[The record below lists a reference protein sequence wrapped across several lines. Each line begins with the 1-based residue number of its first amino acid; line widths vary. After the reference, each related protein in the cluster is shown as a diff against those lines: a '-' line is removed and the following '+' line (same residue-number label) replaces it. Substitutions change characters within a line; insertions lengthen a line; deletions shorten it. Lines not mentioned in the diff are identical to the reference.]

1 MRALLLLPAALLL
14 AQASAQTP
22 VTVSIAPG
30 YAEQV
35 WYSLGNG
42 VVATAP
48 KDNWDLAFEIDGFT
62 ASILVNTQ
70 KAGVEVVKSPFAIA
84 DWNSVDT
91 TGLAT
96 WPRAHNSDTSWSF
109 GALNQGP
116 FADEFDLGWGNYN
129 MITHVVAG
137 DSIFLV
143 HLGTGTWRKLR
154 IDGLATGTY
163 AFTHANLDGSDELT
177 GQIVKSAYANKNFVY
192 WDLGTNTL
200 VDREPAKDS
209 WDLSFVKYIAFIPQP
224 YGVTGVLQNKGVEA
238 VGMDGMLPADAD
250 WTNVPFS
257 AHINTIGFGWKSFD
271 MQNMQWVIEDSL
283 SYFVKDLAGNVWQLV
298 FTGFGGSATGDI
310 SFTQELVSA
319 TGLAEQAPAAALHA
333 WPNPTADGRVCIDAV
348 GARVLGIDVLDAS
361 GRQVMGLGATGG
373 STVVLDLGALGAGT
387 YTVRLRTDRGTAHTR
402 VLRH

>member
-14 AQASAQTP
+14 ARASAQTA

-35 WYSLGNG
+35 WYSLQNG

-62 ASILVNTQ
+62 ASVLVNTQ

-84 DWNSVDT
+84 DWNNVDT
-91 TGLAT
+91 AGLST
-96 WPRAHNSDTSWSF
+96 WPRAHNADTSWSF

-137 DSIFLV
+137 DTIFLV
-143 HLGTGTWRKLR
+143 HLSSGVWRKLR

-163 AFTHANLDGSDELT
+163 TFTHANLDGSDELT
-177 GQIVKSAYANKNFVY
+177 GQIVKSAYATKNFVY

-209 WDLSFVKYIAFIPQP
+209 WDLTFVKYIAFIPQP

-238 VGMDGMLPADAD
+238 SAATGVLPANAD
-250 WTNVPFS
+250 WTTAAFS
-257 AHINTIGFGWKSFD
+257 AHINSIGFGWKAFD

-298 FTGFGGSATGDI
+298 FTGFGGSASGDI

-319 TGLAEQAPAAALHA
+319 TGLAEQPLAATLRA
-333 WPNPTADGRVCIDAV
+333 WPNPTEDGRVSIDAA
-348 GARVLGIDVLDAS
+348 GARVLGVEVLDAA
-361 GRQVMGLGATGG
+361 GRLVLGQGEVGGGLVT
-373 STVVLDLGALGAGT
+373 LDLGDLGPGT
-387 YTVRLRTDRGTAHTR
+387 YTVRLRTDLGTAHTR
-402 VLRH
+402 LLRR